1 MKIVD
6 QYETDILGEI
16 IFRCVF
22 DPGGR
27 EGLSCFRSFITVYES
42 KYLLWVRSGIG
53 MYGFSCELDG
63 VEIAPIDA
71 RKITER
77 MFPLSKWEL
86 ERAEQIIL
94 DGPYLEIGMSDLN
107 CEIYLQS
114 GSFSHDA
121 AWDMVNT
128 IAAMKA

>member
-16 IFRCVF
+16 IFRFVF

-77 MFPLSKWEL
+77 MFHLS
-86 ERAEQIIL
+86 
-94 DGPYLEIGMSDLN
+94 
-107 CEIYLQS
+107 
-114 GSFSHDA
+114 
-121 AWDMVNT
+121 
-128 IAAMKA
+128 